1 MPTANEMLVDACAS
15 GLACLSKRQ
24 LLIVWAQAANPEGTA
39 NALLQNAC
47 AGGFNCL
54 DKLRLLTVIAQ
65 LAAAPVVASSLC
77 PPEID
82 LGAAAT
88 YGVLAG
94 TTVTNDGATVIS
106 GDLGV
111 FPGSATSGFPPGT
124 VNGTQHI
131 GDAQAETAQTDLTTA
146 YNDLATRSGATT
158 VAGNIGGQ
166 TLLPGLYK
174 STSSLAVS
182 SGDLILDGNGDEC
195 ASFLFQIASTLTLT
209 TGRKV
214 LLINGAQAA
223 NVFWQVG
230 SSATLNAAA
239 VLAGSVL
246 ALTAITLETGA
257 SVEGRLLAINAA
269 VTLAANSVIVP

>member
-1 MPTANEMLVDACAS
+1 MASASEMLEAACAS
-15 GLACLSKRQ
+15 GIACLNKRQ
-24 LLIVWAQAANPEGTA
+24 LLVAWAQAANPEGTA

-47 AGGFNCL
+47 EGGFNCL

-65 LAAAPVVASSLC
+65 LAATPVVASSLC

-82 LGAAAT
+82 LGSAAT
-88 YGVLAG
+88 YGVLAN
-94 TTVTNDGATVIS
+94 TTVINDGATVIS
-106 GDLGV
+106 GDLGL
-111 FPGSATSGFPPGT
+111 FPGSSVVGFPPGL
-124 VNGTQHI
+124 VSGTQHV
-131 GDAQAETAQTDLTTA
+131 GDTEAEAAQVDLTTA
-146 YNDLATRSGATT
+146 YNDLEARSGATT

-182 SGDLILDGNGDEC
+182 EGDLILDGNGDEC

-239 VLAGSVL
+239 VLVGSVL

-269 VTLAANSVIVP
+269 VTLASNSVIVP